1 MCAVVFTV
9 RHIQLIKKTL
19 SVHVA
24 KPETV
29 ALMVALE
36 YRHLNYRIGEENLL
50 VTLIIKIAQNM
61 PSY

>member
-1 MCAVVFTV
+1 MTINV
-9 RHIQLIKKTL
+9 RGGVHCKAHSVDKKTL

-50 VTLIIKIAQNM
+50 VTLITKIAQT
-61 PSY
+61 